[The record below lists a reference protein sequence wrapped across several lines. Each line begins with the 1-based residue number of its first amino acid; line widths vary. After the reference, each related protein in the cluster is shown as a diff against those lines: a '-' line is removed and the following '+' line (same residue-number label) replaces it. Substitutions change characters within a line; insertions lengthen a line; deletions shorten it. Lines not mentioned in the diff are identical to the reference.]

1 MFNLENEIQG
11 WKSKLRRNTTF
22 EDGDIAELESHLRE
36 EVERLQAKGMTE
48 EKAFERAVS
57 DIGPVGKLKQEW
69 DKTRF
74 SSPIKQQKYRVGQS
88 LMSLFPSYVIT
99 AFRNIKKRFGY
110 SLINI
115 IGLSTGLVTCIL
127 ILFFVNH
134 ERSYDTFHS
143 EDDQIYR
150 IVTSTN
156 DDGTPTNANGI
167 FGTGPLLK
175 KDFPNEI
182 EEYGRIR
189 RTVHNS
195 KMYVA
200 HEQNKYYEETFYFAD
215 PGFLKIFN
223 FPLIN
228 GDPATGLSRPNT
240 IILTQKMAQKYFGNE
255 DPMGQTITADPYQ
268 DGNLMEFEVTGVMEN
283 LPGNTHFD
291 FEFLASFES
300 QIEEEELQTH
310 MSGITGNYTY
320 LKLAETTNPE
330 QLESKFLD
338 FLHRN
343 WREDPWY
350 TISLQPM
357 TDIHLHSHLKSEI
370 EANGNINYVYIFG
383 AVAILILAIACI
395 NFINLTTARSTER
408 AREVGVRKALG
419 AHKRQLIGQFLGEAL
434 VMTLVS
440 GLAAILLVYLLLPFF
455 NNLTQKE
462 FYLAE
467 FLSTVNI
474 TGYLGFL
481 AVLGLIAGFYP
492 AIVLSSFKSVDV
504 LKSQYRGISGGS
516 WLRRGLVVSQFA
528 VSAML
533 IISTIIIY
541 QQIEL
546 INNKSLGYAKEQ
558 IQTIPL
564 NPEARENFEV
574 LKSEWIRH
582 SGVQN
587 VTSSSTVPTSG
598 TSHNSFEISGFE
610 ESSSYVELFIDSD
623 FVETYD
629 LELLAGSDIT
639 TPVTESGQ
647 ADFLASELVAREADL
662 ENPEDLLGRKVKW
675 DEYSGTIK
683 GVVNDM
689 ILYDL
694 RQQPYSIMFFI
705 TPVQYHKFASIRINT
720 AQMQQ
725 VLTHIE
731 NIWNNQVSSYP
742 LEYSFLDDKFEE
754 MHLSDQKMAR
764 TVTYFAL
771 LAIVI
776 ACLGLFGLAAY
787 IAERKRKEIGVRKV
801 LGASVPQIIGLLSF
815 DFMKLVLVALLIG
828 IPVAYWSMSQWL
840 QGFVYKVDVSAEAFL
855 YAGFLLLLITFGT
868 ISYQA
873 IKSAR
878 MNPVNSLGSE

>member
-1 MFNLENEIQG
+1 VFNLENEIKE
-11 WKSKLRRNTTF
+11 WKRKLRRNPSF
-22 EDGDIAELESHLRE
+22 DDGDIAELESHVRE
-36 EVERLQAKGMTE
+36 EVDRLLIKGMTE
-48 EKAFERAVS
+48 QEAFERAVS
-57 DIGPVGKLKQEW
+57 DIGPIGQLKHEW
-69 DKTRF
+69 SKTRF
-74 SSPIKQQKYRVGQS
+74 SSSVKQQKYRIGQS
-88 LMSLFPSYVIT
+88 LTSLFPSYIIT
-99 AFRNIKKRFGY
+99 AFRNIKKRLGY

-115 IGLSTGLVTCIL
+115 IGLSTGLATCIL

-134 ERSYDTFHS
+134 ELSYDKFY
-143 EDDQIYR
+143 DDADQIYR
-150 IVTSTN
+150 IVTSTS

-175 KDFPNEI
+175 KDFLNEI

-200 HEQNKYYEETFYFAD
+200 YEQNKFYEDKFYFAD
-215 PGFLKIFN
+215 PGFLKLFN
-223 FPLIN
+223 FSLLK
-228 GDPATGLSRPNT
+228 GDPANALSRPNT
-240 IILTQKMAQKYFGNE
+240 IIVTKKMARKYFGDV
-255 DPMGQTITADPYQ
+255 DPMGKTITADPYQ

-283 LPGNTHFD
+283 LPANTHFD

-300 QIEEEELQTH
+300 QLEDGLQTH
-310 MSGITGNYTY
+310 MSGLTGNYTY
-320 LKLAETTNPE
+320 LKLVETTNPE

-343 WREDPWY
+343 WSEDPWY
-350 TISLQPM
+350 TISLQPV

-440 GLAAILLVYLLLPFF
+440 GLVAILLVYFFLPFF
-455 NNLTQKE
+455 NSLTQKE

-467 FLSTVNI
+467 FLSTANLA
-474 TGYLGFL
+474 GYVGFL
-481 AVLGLIAGFYP
+481 IVLGVIAGFYP

-516 WLRRGLVVSQFA
+516 WLRKGLVVSQFA
-528 VSAML
+528 VSAIL

-546 INNKSLGYAKEQ
+546 INNKSLGYAREQ
-558 IQTIPL
+558 ILTIPL
-564 NPEARENFEV
+564 NPEARDNFEV
-574 LKSEWIRH
+574 LKSEWTRH

-598 TSHNSFEISGFE
+598 TSHSTFEISGFE
-610 ESSSYVELFIDSD
+610 ESSSYVELYIDAD

-629 LELLAGSDIT
+629 LELLAGSDIA
-639 TPVTESGQ
+639 TPVTEPGK
-647 ADFLASELVAREADL
+647 ADFLASELVAREAGL
-662 ENPEDLLGRKVKW
+662 ENPEDLLGRKVNW

-694 RQQPYSIMFFI
+694 RQQPYSIMFLI
-705 TPVQYHKFASIRINT
+705 TPVQYHKFVSIRINT
-720 AQMQQ
+720 ARMQQ
-725 VLTHIE
+725 ALAYIE
-731 NIWNNQVSSYP
+731 ETWNSQVSSYP
-742 LEYSFLDDKFEE
+742 MEYSFLDDKFED

-801 LGASVPQIIGLLSF
+801 LGASVPQIIRLLSF
-815 DFMKLVLVALLIG
+815 DFMKLVLVALLVG

-840 QGFVYKVDVSAEAFL
+840 KGFVYKVDVSAEAFV

-873 IKSAR
+873 IKSAK
-878 MNPVNSLGSE
+878 MNPVNSLRSE